1 MQSNTPNSEMA
12 DLELLVARTQAIGVE
27 VLDVFDAFRA
37 LAAEVAE
44 AVGPQLPEGTELED
58 SFVGAIAEAI
68 DQELTP
74 SQLDPLEDAVAL
86 LTSEQETDRVLL
98 LEDLWFTSKHQA
110 TYARRMLE
118 LCRATAES
126 LEGLSLVARQ
136 QVRVD
141 GSMTATEGAA
151 AREPALEAVLSKARN
166 ISLHCMMV
174 QQAAAKVSTEALSF
188 LARGRWNALQH
199 EIGEHVLEEVWA
211 AIVQGRLHVDE
222 LEDAG
227 LDVREA
233 QLVSRFVEE
242 TAAYLSQ
249 ERMRAKQSDAEEPA
263 SADSEDVDVAVIP
276 PKFCVKLRYP
286 DPVRVGEVFQMRIVA
301 RNDHLVPI
309 VLDTIDIEHTFLD
322 GFVLEKM
329 EPMPSEQRAESDE
342 VTLAYDA
349 AVDALGAV
357 EVTLTLRAIRE
368 GNFAGEVRV
377 WTDEIEDAVAMPN
390 IDVIGAVQ

>member
-1 MQSNTPNSEMA
+1 MQSNFPTPESA
-12 DLELLVARTQAIGVE
+12 DLEVLVARTQAIGVE
-27 VLDVFDAFRA
+27 VLDVFDAFRT

-44 AVGPQLPEGTELED
+44 AVSPHLPDGTELED

-74 SQLDPLEDAVAL
+74 AQLDPLEDAVTL
-86 LTSEQETDRVLL
+86 LSSDTPGDQVLL

-110 TYARRMLE
+110 TYAKRMLE
-118 LCRATAES
+118 LCRATADS
-126 LEGLSLVARQ
+126 LEGLSLVARRQ
-136 QVRVD
+136 AGVE
-141 GSMTATEGAA
+141 GSMSTAQHAA
-151 AREPALEAVLSKARN
+151 ASDSALEAVLSRARN

-174 QQAAAKVSTEALSF
+174 QQAAAKVSAEALSF
-188 LARGRWNALQH
+188 LARGRWNALQQ
-199 EIGEHVLEEVWA
+199 ELGEHVLDEVWN

-249 ERMRAKQSDAEEPA
+249 ELMRAKQSDAEEPTRA
-263 SADSEDVDVAVIP
+263 KAEDTDVAVIP
-276 PKFCVKLRYP
+276 PKFCVKLHYP
-286 DPVRVGEVFQMRIVA
+286 DPVRVGDTLTLRIVA
-301 RNDHLVPI
+301 RNDHLVPV

-322 GFVLEKM
+322 GFVVDDIV
-329 EPMPSEQRAESDE
+329 PRPSEQRTEADE
-342 VTLAYDA
+342 MTLAFDA
-349 AVDALGAV
+349 AVDALGAM
-357 EVTLTLRAIRE
+357 EVRLTLRAMRE